1 MQGGNHVIA
10 VKTDGTLW
18 TWGYNNNGQL
28 GDGTVANRASPV
40 TTVAGGTNWSQL
52 PGALTGDS
60 LSSVAI
66 KTDGTLWTWGRD
78 NYGQLG
84 DGTTVNKS
92 SPITVAGGGT
102 NWSRVNGF
110 MGAISAVKTDGTLW
124 TWGSNGFNGALG
136 DGTTLNRSSPVT
148 TAGGGTTW
156 SNAMVNGTGPAVALK
171 TDGTLWAWGGGTAGT
186 AAGVGDGFAVQR
198 SSPVTIAGGGTNWYA
213 VSGGW
218 TAAYALS
225 SSTINSAVPTYL
237 IAPTIATAG
246 TGSQVTWF
254 VSTTEVVDG
263 TTLYYTNTG
272 TFAGATRFSDGL
284 NYGSVTVLS
293 GFASLTKT
301 IINDGTTN
309 TTTNITLQLRTVS
322 TAGSIVATA
331 TPVSVL
337 PTITPTSTYNVY
349 PSSDTV
355 LSNNNLSWY
364 VATTNVADG
373 TPLYYTITGTT
384 TSTFAD
390 GALYGSV
397 TVNGNLAA
405 INKFTNLLVS
415 SSSIVAQIRTS
426 STSGS
431 IVATATTVTASV
443 DSRVVSIQYLVV
455 GGGGGGGAGFEGG
468 GGGAGGLLSAS
479 TYLFKG
485 ETITVGV
492 GPGGTGGIGGS
503 NPSPYGLATPG
514 TPSYFSSP
522 SISTITALGGGVGAG
537 GVLGPSPGNL
547 QVATPGGSGGGGSND
562 AGVGNTAGLGTT
574 GQGYPGGA
582 WNTTAYPFG
591 GGGGGAGGAG
601 TSTPGPASTTANPG
615 GLAALWPY
623 TNTYYAG
630 GGGGGSRGSVTP
642 VGYGGGVAPG
652 NPAKGG
658 AGDGGGTG
666 PGGTGTN
673 YTGGGGGGG
682 GSAGGTANG
691 GAGGSGVVAIAY
703 ASPSQLFIGGTMTP
717 GAANPA
723 APGYYVHT
731 FTSTGT
737 LVSAFSSTNYLYY
750 IWGQNNSGQ
759 IGDGTTID
767 RSSPT
772 LLAGETTSLS
782 EWKSLP
788 VGFAQRAT
796 GGIKVDGTLWTWGY
810 NSTGRL
816 GDGTTLDRSS
826 PVTTAGG
833 GTTWS
838 QVAMGLGSCSAV
850 KTDGTL
856 WTWGGNSFG
865 QLGDGTTLS
874 RSSPATTAGG
884 GTTWKQVAIGQYIT
898 GAIKTDGTLWTWGYN
913 NSGTLG
919 DGTTLNRSSPAT
931 TVGGGT
937 TWSQVACGYYNL
949 AAIKTDGTLWTWGYN
964 TTYGGLGDGTVI
976 NKSSPVTTAGGGTT
990 WSQVSVGYN
999 TSAAVKTDGTLWIWG
1014 YNNSGQLGDGTTL
1027 NRSSPVTTVAGG
1039 TTWKQVACGYSIAAI
1054 KTDGTLW
1061 TWGYNI
1067 YGQLGDGTTINRSS
1081 PASISSLTWS
1091 SIGAFN
1097 YGFVALR

>member
-1 MQGGNHVIA
+1 
-10 VKTDGTLW
+10 
-18 TWGYNNNGQL
+18 
-28 GDGTVANRASPV
+28 
-40 TTVAGGTNWSQL
+40 
-52 PGALTGDS
+52 
-60 LSSVAI
+60 
-66 KTDGTLWTWGRD
+66 
-78 NYGQLG
+78 
-84 DGTTVNKS
+84 
-92 SPITVAGGGT
+92 
-102 NWSRVNGF
+102 

-136 DGTTLNRSSPVT
+136 DGTTLNRSSPIT

-171 TDGTLWAWGGGTAGT
+171 TDGTLWAWGGGTGGT

-218 TAAYALS
+218 TAAFALS

-331 TPVSVL
+331 TTVSVL
-337 PTITPTSTYNVY
+337 PTITPTPTYTVY

-431 IVATATTVTASV
+431 IVATATTVTANV
-443 DSRVVSIQYLVV
+443 DPRVVSIQYLVV

-479 TYLFKG
+479 TYIFKG
-485 ETITVGV
+485 DTITIGV

-503 NPSPYGLATPG
+503 NPSPYGLGTPG

-522 SISTITALGGGVGAG
+522 NISTITALGGGVGAG

-562 AGVGNTAGLGTT
+562 AGPGNTAGLGTT

-691 GAGGSGVVAIAY
+691 GAGGSGVVILAVPTPKYPGSA
-703 ASPSQLFIGGTMTP
+703 P
-717 GAANPA
+717 GAIVTTPSA
-723 APGYYVHT
+723 APGYTVLT
-731 FTSTGT
+731 FNSTGT
-737 LVSAFSSTNYLYY
+737 Y
-750 IWGQNNSGQ
+750 
-759 IGDGTTID
+759 
-767 RSSPT
+767 
-772 LLAGETTSLS
+772 
-782 EWKSLP
+782 
-788 VGFAQRAT
+788 
-796 GGIKVDGTLWTWGY
+796 
-810 NSTGRL
+810 
-816 GDGTTLDRSS
+816 
-826 PVTTAGG
+826 TA
-833 GTTWS
+833 
-838 QVAMGLGSCSAV
+838 
-850 KTDGTL
+850 
-856 WTWGGNSFG
+856 
-865 QLGDGTTLS
+865 
-874 RSSPATTAGG
+874 
-884 GTTWKQVAIGQYIT
+884 
-898 GAIKTDGTLWTWGYN
+898 
-913 NSGTLG
+913 
-919 DGTTLNRSSPAT
+919 
-931 TVGGGT
+931 
-937 TWSQVACGYYNL
+937 
-949 AAIKTDGTLWTWGYN
+949 
-964 TTYGGLGDGTVI
+964 
-976 NKSSPVTTAGGGTT
+976 
-990 WSQVSVGYN
+990 
-999 TSAAVKTDGTLWIWG
+999 
-1014 YNNSGQLGDGTTL
+1014 
-1027 NRSSPVTTVAGG
+1027 
-1039 TTWKQVACGYSIAAI
+1039 
-1054 KTDGTLW
+1054 
-1061 TWGYNI
+1061 
-1067 YGQLGDGTTINRSS
+1067 
-1081 PASISSLTWS
+1081 
-1091 SIGAFN
+1091 
-1097 YGFVALR
+1097 